1 MRFDTCSEPLN
12 LEILDKKGSAVM
24 RDVLPPGSEFQKL
37 FITKKKLTLLASEDF
52 VVRISN
58 FSNETIEVAFLC
70 ADIVKF
76 DQQKNMSKN
85 LQDGIYSNSP
95 SPKYNFV

>member
-1 MRFDTCSEPLN
+1 M
-12 LEILDKKGSAVM
+12 
-24 RDVLPPGSEFQKL
+24 
-37 FITKKKLTLLASEDF
+37 LASEDF
-52 VVRISN
+52 IVRISN

-76 DQQKNMSKN
+76 DQQKNMSKI

-95 SPKYNFV
+95 SPKYNFVKCVVFDLDNTLWDGVIGDDGAEKIILKPSNLTI